1 MRNYSDNS
9 DRGNARNFTV
19 DRSIVTSN
27 SCLLPQ
33 TPGGAC
39 GDQEKDH
46 RGTQKASGGPRKR
59 PRFWPRNGPGRIME
73 GAVIVIIQT
82 GAMPEITLQTGE

>member
-9 DRGNARNFTV
+9 DRGNSGNFTV
-19 DRSIVTSN
+19 DRFIVTSN
-27 SCLLPQ
+27 SCFLPQ
-33 TPGGAC
+33 TPQGAF
-39 GDQEKDH
+39 GDQARDH

-73 GAVIVIIQT
+73 GAVIVITQT
-82 GAMPEITLQTGE
+82 EAMPEISL